1 MYPSVLWLHSYWRWA
16 VLVAGVVALTRA
28 ALGWASGWPWTPRA
42 RAAQMAFI
50 GSVDLQLVLGLALYL
65 FLSPFT
71 LSAFADLAAA
81 MKNPHTRFWAVEHAP
96 VQLLAV
102 VLPHVGSTRV
112 KRATSDR
119 QRHRRATLFLAIVLV
134 LIAAAI
140 PWPGLD
146 IARPLLR

>member
-16 VLVAGVVALTRA
+16 VVFAGLTAFARA
-28 ALGWASGWPWTPRA
+28 ALGWASGWPWTARA
-42 RAAQMAFI
+42 RLAQTAFV
-50 GSVDLQLVLGLALYL
+50 GSLDLQLVLGLVLYL

-71 LSAFADLAAA
+71 HSGFADLGAA
-81 MKNPHTRFWAVEHAP
+81 MKNPHIRFWTVEHAP

-102 VLPHVGSTRV
+102 ALAHVGSVRV
-112 KRATSDR
+112 KRATSD
-119 QRHRRATLFLAIVLV
+119 QTRHRRATLFFAIVLL
-134 LIAAAI
+134 LITAAI